1 MRRGRPG
8 RLRWVGSL
16 WLALA
21 AAATLPATVLVL
33 GPVVGRNTAIA
44 LHWVFAASA
53 YAGWIAPTLRRSLA
67 AAGFVLATGVALIAA
82 LGPVAAAP
90 GAATVIGVAVLV
102 GLARSA
108 ILYRIALVRG
118 LVVEFA
124 LGGSAALLAGLF
136 AGSSML
142 AAVAAIWGFWL
153 IQSVHA
159 LLPGL
164 RLRGSTDGSVDA
176 FEQAMSRLEV
186 LLEEA

>member
-1 MRRGRPG
+1 MRRGRNG
-8 RLRWVGSL
+8 RVRFAGSL

-33 GPVVGRNTAIA
+33 GPLAGRNTAIA
-44 LHWVFAASA
+44 VHWVVVATA

-67 AAGFVLATGVALIAA
+67 AMGFVLVAGVALIAA
-82 LGPVAAAP
+82 VGPGLAAP
-90 GAATVIGVAVLV
+90 GPATVIGVAALA
-102 GLARSA
+102 GLARSV

-136 AGSSML
+136 SGSSIL
-142 AAVAAIWGFWL
+142 AAMAAIWGFWL

-164 RLRGSTDGSVDA
+164 RFRGSTDGSVDA
-176 FEQAMSRLEV
+176 FEQAMSRLEG
-186 LLEEA
+186 LLEDA